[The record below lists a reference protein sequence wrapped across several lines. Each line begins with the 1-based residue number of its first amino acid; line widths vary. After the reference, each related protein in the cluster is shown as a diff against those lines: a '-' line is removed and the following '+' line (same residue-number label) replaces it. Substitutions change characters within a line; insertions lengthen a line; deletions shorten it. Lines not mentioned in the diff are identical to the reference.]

1 MKNHPRLFLACACA
15 ALTLAAAP
23 IAPAEDCCPPD
34 DELTCLPVNGYI
46 NLPGILYEDLTPL
59 ARDKFN
65 GNTAAVTNA
74 LYALPMEQRDD
85 FLLLYLQPKARDRH
99 RRFFARCRDVAQVRE
114 RATRIGRDEVI
125 PPALRDELLEK
136 ERVRLA
142 LHDNAMPFRVG
153 DYLVYIPIPLGYASD
168 EVSVSA
174 ICSDPS
180 LLGLGCGGTLPP
192 ITPPASPNASEAV
205 AVTTDCPPAVP
216 ATTPT
221 NCPDLV
227 TPAKPSEK
235 DLVSSLAVFR
245 KIDLATPGQEPLI
258 RRRVLASIRHVRTA
272 TDNLKTLLSA
282 YQIMV
287 DPCWR
292 IASVYP
298 PGAAPGQADSVE
310 YKWNLAPF
318 SIKDNSFCY
327 AQFEKTVDFHGV
339 EEIRYRATA
348 ILTLP
353 GSYIQVSITHPAN
366 TSLELVNE
374 INTDLTRWRDA
385 ILMANYN

>member
-1 MKNHPRLFLACACA
+1 MLKYILPRFLLGCIIAVIYALMTGAFA
-15 ALTLAAAP
+15 A
-23 IAPAEDCCPPD
+23 DCCPPE
-34 DELTCLPVNGYI
+34 ELTCLPVNGFI

-65 GNTAAVTNA
+65 GNAAAVTNA

-85 FLLLYLQPKARDRH
+85 FTLLYLQPKARERH
-99 RRFFARCRDVAQVRE
+99 RAFFVRCREVAARRE
-114 RATRIGRDEVI
+114 RGSRIGSDDVI
-125 PPALRDELLEK
+125 PPQLRDELLEK

-142 LHDNAMPFRVG
+142 LHDGAIPFRVG
-153 DYLVYIPIPLGYASD
+153 DYLVYIPIPPGYASD
-168 EVSVSA
+168 DVAVSA
-174 ICSDPS
+174 VCADPS
-180 LLGLGCGGTLPP
+180 LLGCGPVTAL
-192 ITPPASPNASEAV
+192 TASP
-205 AVTTDCPPAVP
+205 DCPPP
-216 ATTPT
+216 ATPST
-221 NCPDLV
+221 CVDAAA
-227 TPAKPSEK
+227 PAKPQER
-235 DLVSSLAVFR
+235 DLASSLAVFR
-245 KIDLATPGQEPLI
+245 KIDLSAPGQEPIL
-258 RRRVLASIRHVRTA
+258 RRRVLASIRHVRKA
-272 TDNLKTLLSA
+272 ADNLKTLLSA

-292 IASVYP
+292 LVSVYP
-298 PGAAPGQADSVE
+298 PEAAPGTADSVE

-318 SIKDNSFCY
+318 SIKENSFCY
-327 AQFEKTVDFHGV
+327 GQFEKTVDFHGV

-348 ILTLP
+348 ILTIP